1 MKKVLN
7 MLIVTLMLVG
17 TMASVFAMED
27 PEAFSQCKQ
36 KPMMLLIYADW
47 ADGYQQALNNFN
59 NIQNLYPKDFNYVKM
74 NIADKSAKEYNKR
87 FPFEANLPYAIMMKN
102 GGTIARYIKGSC
114 VSDMACYE
122 KSIKFFIH

>member
-1 MKKVLN
+1 
-7 MLIVTLMLVG
+7 
-17 TMASVFAMED
+17 
-27 PEAFSQCKQ
+27 
-36 KPMMLLIYADW
+36 MLLIYADW

>member
-17 TMASVFAMED
+17 TMVSVFAMEY

-47 ADGYQQALNNFN
+47 ADGIITYNDQGDKIIPYNESALGSKILGLKPGDGIVLEPEEDNAGNKTGFVKQQTRNRHTVHR
-59 NIQNLYPKDFNYVKM
+59 I
-74 NIADKSAKEYNKR
+74 
-87 FPFEANLPYAIMMKN
+87 
-102 GGTIARYIKGSC
+102 
-114 VSDMACYE
+114 
-122 KSIKFFIH
+122 